1 MPTYQYRCTECAAEL
16 EAFQKFTDPA
26 LTECPDCTGALRK
39 VYSAVGVV
47 FKGSGFYATDNRT
60 KGKANAATSGGAT
73 SAGSS
78 GGTSS
83 APSSTGGGSG
93 SGSGPWCS
101 SAAVARSGSGSG
113 GSASSSAPQP
123 ATSGSSSSS

>member
-16 EAFQKFTDPA
+16 EAFQRFSDPA

-60 KGKANAATSGGAT
+60 KGKANAS
-73 SAGSS
+73 
-78 GGTSS
+78 
-83 APSSTGGGSG
+83 
-93 SGSGPWCS
+93 
-101 SAAVARSGSGSG
+101 V
-113 GSASSSAPQP
+113 
-123 ATSGSSSSS
+123 SGSSDSGAAAATGSAAAATTSTASESKKTKEPKAQSTAAAG

>member
-1 MPTYQYRCTECAAEL
+1 MPTYQYRCSECAAEL

-60 KGKANAATSGGAT
+60 KGKTNASSTSG
-73 SAGSS
+73 SDS
-78 GGTSS
+78 GTS
-83 APSSTGGGSG
+83 SG
-93 SGSGPWCS
+93 SGS
-101 SAAVARSGSGSG
+101 SGSTSSSGGASG
-113 GSASSSAPQP
+113 GSAAATP
-123 ATSGSSSSS
+123 ATSSASATSTS